1 MHWSQ
6 EAEQAVKKVP
16 FFVRKKVRSR
26 VEKEAAEAG
35 KKIVSLADVKRTQ
48 ARFLSKMSQ
57 EVKGFQVDTC
67 FAGGGCPNRVLE
79 SEFLLER
86 IEDLFKKADILVFLK
101 KNVKG
106 DLKFHHDFRVTLAEC
121 PNACSQP
128 QIKDIGII
136 GAATPLLTD
145 LACSVC
151 DACVEACPDDCITLP
166 ASAEKPQIGYEACVH
181 CGKCAAVCPA
191 GTIVEKQK
199 GFRIL
204 LGGKLGRHPQL
215 ARELPGIFN
224 DSEVLDVVEY
234 CINFYKQHSKNG
246 KRFAHIFRSSDFEAL
261 ATRVKEKQT
270 ASIEQ

>member
-1 MHWSQ
+1 MQWSQ

-35 KKIVSLADVKRTQ
+35 KKSVSLADVKRTQ

-79 SEFLLER
+79 SESLLEK
-86 IEDLFKKADILVFLK
+86 IERLFKEADILAFLK
-101 KNVKG
+101 KNVTG

-145 LACSVC
+145 RPALPV
-151 DACVEACPDDCITLP
+151 TP
-166 ASAEKPQIGYEACVH
+166 ASKHAR
-181 CGKCAAVCPA
+181 
-191 GTIVEKQK
+191 TIVLSCRSQQK
-199 GFRIL
+199 NRRSIMRPACTVENAQPSAPLAPL
-204 LGGKLGRHPQL
+204 LKNKKG
-215 ARELPGIFN
+215 
-224 DSEVLDVVEY
+224 SES
-234 CINFYKQHSKNG
+234 F
-246 KRFAHIFRSSDFEAL
+246 
-261 ATRVKEKQT
+261 
-270 ASIEQ
+270 